1 MEETVEGAFAW
12 KPPARRHILRLP
24 LPEKSLADRIL
35 VKLVAL
41 ATRGQVRAMHGT
53 EHILPDCDPFI
64 LVANHSTVRDTVVMP
79 AMLMLQRRGR
89 PVHYLADW
97 NFRLYPGV
105 GLLYD
110 AAEVITVTRKSVP
123 IPLLNKLKRFYDD
136 PIPSIE
142 RARRHLLNGRSVGFF
157 PEGTINRDPA
167 RLLVGRSGAARLS
180 LETGVP
186 VVPMGVRFPEAPA
199 DQSRA
204 GPMEAFIGAPLVPSK
219 VDATPAPYSAV
230 RDWHATLMREIGRLS
245 GKEWHRGAWS

>member
-1 MEETVEGAFAW
+1 MEGTIAGAPAW
-12 KPPARRHILRLP
+12 KPPTRRQILRWP
-24 LPEKSLADRIL
+24 MPEKSPGDRIL

-41 ATRGQVRAMHGT
+41 VSRGQVRAMHGS
-53 EHILPDCDPFI
+53 EHVLPECDPFI

-79 AMLMLQRRGR
+79 AMLMLQRHGR

-110 AAEVITVTRKSVP
+110 SAEVITVTRKPVP

-136 PIPSIE
+136 PVPSIE

-167 RLLVGRSGAARLS
+167 RLLTGRSGAARLS

-186 VVPMGVRFPEAPA
+186 VVPMGVRFPEASA
-199 DQSRA
+199 DRSTA
-204 GPMEAFIGAPLVPSK
+204 GPMEAFIGAPLAPPK
-219 VDATPAPYSAV
+219 IDAVPAPYSAV
-230 RDWHATLMREIGRLS
+230 RDWHATLMREIGRLC
-245 GKEWHRGAWS
+245 GKEWHRGARS